1 MNIIII
7 NPFGIGDCLFATPL
21 IHTIKDAFP
30 EDKLGFLCNKRTA
43 PLLRNN
49 PFIDQIFIYERD
61 DFKRLQSVSWFSW
74 FKEFNSFIR
83 QIKNGKFDLAIDL
96 SLSSNFGFF
105 LWLAGIKRR
114 IGYNYKNRGWLLT
127 DSIKLEGYEGRHIV
141 EYYSQLLKLILYQSL
156 RGVRKISRDDE
167 AISKYSN
174 LELYLDKEDTVYAD
188 TVLKN
193 NNIDKSRPVIAIAPG
208 GGASWGK
215 EAYLKYWP
223 AESYKALIHKILDKY
238 KVAVI
243 ILGDSNDKNL
253 FSRHC
258 EERGDEAISCIID
271 LRGQTTLGQSA
282 ALINKADLFIG
293 NDGGLLHMA
302 VGLNKKTVSFFGPV
316 DPRVY
321 GPYPP
326 DERQHIVL
334 RRNIEC
340 SPCYQKFRLNPCL
353 RNRECLE
360 KIDVEEGLKAME
372 TLVL

>member
-1 MNIIII
+1 MNILII

-21 IHTIKDAFP
+21 IRTIKDAFP
-30 EDKLGFLCNKRTA
+30 KAKLGFLCNKRTA

-61 DFKRLQSVSWFSW
+61 DFKRLQSVSWFKW

-83 QIKNGKFDLAIDL
+83 QIKKGGFDLAIDL
-96 SLSSNFGFF
+96 SLTSNFGFF
-105 LWLAGIKRR
+105 LWLAGIKIR

-141 EYYSQLLKLILYQSL
+141 EYYNALLSLIK
-156 RGVRKISRDDE
+156 VE
-167 AISKYSN
+167 PKYKKP
-174 LELYLDKEDTVYAD
+174 ELCLDKDDRAFADKIFED
-188 TVLKN
+188 
-193 NNIDKSRPVIAIAPG
+193 NNIDKARPIIAIAPG

-238 KVAVI
+238 KATVI
-243 ILGDSNDKNL
+243 ILGDLSDKEL
-253 FSRHC
+253 FFVPHS
-258 EERGDEAISCIID
+258 ID

-282 ALINKADLFIG
+282 ALIHKADLFIG

-316 DPRVY
+316 DPQVY
-321 GPYPP
+321 GSYPP
-326 DERQHIVL
+326 DEKQHIVL
-334 RRNIEC
+334 RRNLEC

-360 KIDVEEGLKAME
+360 KIDVEEVLKVME
-372 TLVL
+372 ALLL

>member
-1 MNIIII
+1 MNILIV
-7 NPFGIGDCLFATPL
+7 NPFGIGDCLFTTPL
-21 IHTIKDAFP
+21 IHTLKDAFP
-30 EDKLGFLCNKRTA
+30 GGKLGFLCNKRVA
-43 PLLRNN
+43 PLLKNN

-74 FKEFNSFIR
+74 FKEFNYFIR
-83 QIKNGKFDLAIDL
+83 QIRKGRFDLAIDL
-96 SLSSNFGFF
+96 SLASNFGFF

-141 EYYSQLLKLILYQSL
+141 EYYNSLLSLIKA
-156 RGVRKISRDDE
+156 GP
-167 AISKYSN
+167 KYKKP
-174 LELYLDKEDTVYAD
+174 ELYLDKDDQAFAD
-188 TVLKN
+188 KIFKD
-193 NNIDKSRPVIAIAPG
+193 NNIDKVRPVIAIAPG

-238 KVAVI
+238 KATVI
-243 ILGDSNDKNL
+243 ILGDASDKDL
-253 FSRHC
+253 FFVPN
-258 EERGDEAISCIID
+258 IID
-271 LRGQTTLGQSA
+271 LRSRTTLGQSA
-282 ALINKADLFIG
+282 TLVSKADLFIG

-316 DPRVY
+316 DPQVY

-326 DERQHIVL
+326 DEKQHIVL
-334 RRNIEC
+334 SRNLEC
-340 SPCYQKFRLNPCL
+340 SPCYRRFRLSPCL

-360 KIDVEEGLKAME
+360 HIEVDEALRAISRF
-372 TLVL
+372 LNI

>member
-83 QIKNGKFDLAIDL
+83 QIRKGRFDLAIDL

-141 EYYSQLLKLILYQSL
+141 EYYKGLLSLIK
-156 RGVRKISRDDE
+156 VE
-167 AISKYSN
+167 PKYKKP
-174 LELYLDKEDTVYAD
+174 ELYLDKDDQAFAD
-188 TVLKN
+188 KIFKD
-193 NNIDKSRPVIAIAPG
+193 NNIDKARPVIAVAPG

-238 KVAVI
+238 KATVI
-243 ILGDSNDKNL
+243 ILGDSSDKEL
-253 FSRHC
+253 FFVPN
-258 EERGDEAISCIID
+258 IID

-282 ALINKADLFIG
+282 ALVSKADLFIG

-326 DERQHIVL
+326 DEKQHIVL
-334 RRNIEC
+334 SRNLEC
-340 SPCYQKFRLNPCL
+340 RPCYRRFRLGPCL
-353 RNRECLE
+353 RSRECLE
-360 KIDVEEGLKAME
+360 NIEVDEALKAINR
-372 TLVL
+372 LLNI

>member
-1 MNIIII
+1 MNILII

-30 EDKLGFLCNKRTA
+30 EAKLGFLCNKRTA

-74 FKEFNSFIR
+74 FKEFNSFVR
-83 QIKNGKFDLAIDL
+83 QIRNGRFDLAIDL
-96 SLSSNFGFF
+96 SLASNFGFF

-127 DSIKLEGYEGRHIV
+127 DSIKLEGYECRHIV
-141 EYYSQLLKLILYQSL
+141 EYYNSLLSLIK
-156 RGVRKISRDDE
+156 VE
-167 AISKYSN
+167 PKYKKP
-174 LELYLDKEDTVYAD
+174 ELYLDKDDQAFAD
-188 TVLKN
+188 KIFKDN
-193 NNIDKSRPVIAIAPG
+193 NVDKARPVIAIAPG

-238 KVAVI
+238 KATVI
-243 ILGDSNDKNL
+243 ILGDLSDKELFFVPNKPEGDACLPARQGAASN
-253 FSRHC
+253 SRSH
-258 EERGDEAISCIID
+258 IID
-271 LRGQTTLGQSA
+271 LRGQTSLGQSVTLVSKA
-282 ALINKADLFIG
+282 ALFIG

-316 DPRVY
+316 DPQVY

-326 DERQHIVL
+326 DEKQHIVL
-334 RRNIEC
+334 RRNLEC

-360 KIDVEEGLKAME
+360 KIDVEEALKAME
-372 TLVL
+372 RLLL